1 MDGWTMASYPTSYC
15 CVLATLATCI
25 TIPLPREYRTDT
37 AFPTETAGVT
47 LVHSPSASSQTVH
60 NGTSPTINTLNIL
73 CMITIHNWL
82 IHIRCKSHQT
92 EFHQRLLQPM
102 FSLVNIIHML
112 ITVRHHRSSL
122 LRNNSE
128 TQRGPLGHFNFW
140 LSLSLIETLS
150 WMLTSGLRPKFNLT
164 LDLDFRWA
172 KVKK

>member
-37 AFPTETAGVT
+37 AFPTVTAEVT

-92 EFHQRLLQPM
+92 EFHRFY
-102 FSLVNIIHML
+102 FSRCFHWSIL
-112 ITVRHHRSSL
+112 ITCWSL
-122 LRNNSE
+122 LDTTALHHSQTAMKHNE
-128 TQRGPLGHFNFW
+128 VHW
-140 LSLSLIETLS
+140 VTL
-150 WMLTSGLRPKFNLT
+150 TF
-164 LDLDFRWA
+164 DLAFRWA
-172 KVKK
+172 KPLAERYGLDLDQSST